1 VGCILTGNPAEYGS
15 DLLLFLTQK
24 PIVLS
29 GHRYAVYWIGQ
40 LFFPTLVFGMT
51 VGRIFSLRRRGL
63 TKGSITDVL
72 LRDGVVYFA
81 VIFVANLANVITFVA
96 ASQGIQQINAPFSE
110 MITAVMICRL
120 ILNLRSD
127 RRLDNVRKLSD
138 FHDGTRK
145 GASGK
150 ADAVSGT
157 HTFFD
162 SQPGAV
168 SSATTGYEWEMEF
181 ESASVEMDSEEEEEG
196 ESENYN
202 VAHVG

>member
-1 VGCILTGNPAEYGS
+1 
-15 DLLLFLTQK
+15 
-24 PIVLS
+24 
-29 GHRYAVYWIGQ
+29 
-40 LFFPTLVFGMT
+40 
-51 VGRIFSLRRRGL
+51 
-63 TKGSITDVL
+63 
-72 LRDGVVYFA
+72 
-81 VIFVANLANVITFVA
+81 
-96 ASQGIQQINAPFSE
+96 
-110 MITAVMICRL
+110 MICRL

-127 RRLDNVRKLSD
+127 RRLGNVRKLSD

-168 SSATTGYEWEMEF
+168 SSASATTGYEWEMGF
-181 ESASVEMDSEEEEEG
+181 ESASVEMDSEEGEGEG

-202 VAHVG
+202 VAHVA